1 MTAEPHSSDFEP
13 TTTAKTTTIRTCIL
27 TKLLQLPAELR
38 QHILSYLLD
47 RSRLYEELEQNWRH
61 INSSGYSQVSQ
72 QILHHHLSATSW
84 YKPLSSAP
92 LPLKLDLDYLAT
104 NLWRRTLNAWQ
115 EELLSFTRAEAQHS
129 LRNHC
134 QTSFALVYHRTL
146 SDNEL
151 DARMARIDADVRDD
165 TAMKLAWD
173 LFGIKDRIW
182 RDAYPVGSER
192 SKWDDL
198 NMSWDLRRALLF
210 RIRKFV
216 RTGR

>member
-1 MTAEPHSSDFEP
+1 
-13 TTTAKTTTIRTCIL
+13 
-27 TKLLQLPAELR
+27 
-38 QHILSYLLD
+38 
-47 RSRLYEELEQNWRH
+47 
-61 INSSGYSQVSQ
+61 
-72 QILHHHLSATSW
+72 
-84 YKPLSSAP
+84 
-92 LPLKLDLDYLAT
+92 LPLKLDLDYLTT

-115 EELLSFTRAEAQHS
+115 EELLPFTRAEAQYS

-134 QTSFALVYHRTL
+134 QTSFALVYHCTL
-146 SDNEL
+146 SDDEL
-151 DARMARIDADVRDD
+151 DARMAGIDADARDD
-165 TAMKLAWD
+165 MAMKLAWD

-216 RTGR
+216 RMGQ